1 MQTKEKGMLIIGIVL
16 SLIGIGFY
24 VFEPSWIVG
33 PVGAGGAFIGA
44 GVALILITL
53 RSIQVR
59 KKEGVVEDERDYRI
73 AEKASHKTL
82 TIIIILEGVL
92 LAGIGVTES
101 NIQAQPVVS
110 LLFAVTM
117 LTYVGFYYWY
127 KRQM

>member
-1 MQTKEKGMLIIGIVL
+1 MQTKEIGMLIIGIVL
-16 SLIGIGFY
+16 ALIGVGYY
-24 VFEPSWIVG
+24 VFEPDWIAS

-44 GVALILITL
+44 GVALALITFRSL
-53 RSIQVR
+53 RLR
-59 KKEGVVEDERDYRI
+59 KKEGVVDDERDYRI
-73 AEKASHKTL
+73 AEKASHKAL

-92 LAGIGVTES
+92 VASIGVTES

>member
-24 VFEPSWIVG
+24 VFEPHWIAS

-73 AEKASHKTL
+73 AEKASHKAL

-110 LLFAVTM
+110 LLFAITM

-127 KRQM
+127 KRHM

>member
-1 MQTKEKGMLIIGIVL
+1 MGMLIIGIVL

-24 VFEPSWIVG
+24 VFEPAWIASS
-33 PVGAGGAFIGA
+33 VGAGGAFIGA
-44 GVALILITL
+44 GVAMIAIIL
-53 RSIQVR
+53 RSLQIR
-59 KKEGVVEDERDYRI
+59 KKRGVIEDERDYRI
-73 AEKASHKTL
+73 AEKASHKAL

>member
-1 MQTKEKGMLIIGIVL
+1 MQTKEIGMLIIGIVL
-16 SLIGIGFY
+16 SLIGVGFY
-24 VFEPSWIVG
+24 VFEPAWIVS

-44 GVALILITL
+44 GVALILITF

-73 AEKASHKTL
+73 AEKASHKAL

-92 LAGIGVTES
+92 VAGIGVTES
-101 NIQAQPVVS
+101 NIQAQTVVS